1 MENEYIISE
10 TRLLELLKAEIELEC
25 LDRDGVDNWT
35 WYMESRKAI
44 IEEAMSAAN
53 VPFDEDTD
61 FSDVAR
67 ERLKEFSTTQET
79 AQNLTNN
86 WPQWKKDLAKNTIQK
101 AYNNYD
107 KEDYDI

>member
-1 MENEYIISE
+1 MENKYIVSE
-10 TRLLELLKAEIELEC
+10 IRLLELLEAETELEC
-25 LDRDGVDNWT
+25 LNRDGVDNWT

-44 IEEAMSAAN
+44 IEETMSAAN
-53 VPFDEDTD
+53 VPFDEDTG

-67 ERLKEFSTTQET
+67 ERLKEFSTIQET
-79 AQNLTNN
+79 TQNLTNN